1 MDLSSIKWETRFEIG
16 HKRIDFEHMIFFDL
30 VMTLKDCL
38 KGKGDLARADRILNE
53 IIMYAQFHFVSE
65 ENIMEE
71 VDYPDLATHRELHAD
86 LIDSFNN
93 KLVAG
98 DLDALLAFLL
108 DWFVKHTSIEDKKTA
123 AFVASVA

>member
-1 MDLSSIKWETRFEIG
+1 MDLPEMRWETRFEIG

-30 VMTLKDCL
+30 VMELKENLERSD
-38 KGKGDLARADRILNE
+38 DPARAKRLLNE
-53 IIMYAQFHFVSE
+53 IVMYVQYHFVSE

-71 VDYPDLATHRELHAD
+71 VCYHHLAAHRELHAD

-98 DLDALLAFLL
+98 DLDALVAFLL
-108 DWFVKHTSIEDKKTA
+108 DWFVSHTSIEDKKIA
-123 AFVASVA
+123 AFVAAAT